1 MVNALPF
8 HGTWVKSLVRE
19 VPHAMRY
26 GKRKKKEKEK
36 RMKENCRYFQ
46 INKNWEGLLP
56 GDLSY

>member
-1 MVNALPF
+1 
-8 HGTWVKSLVRE
+8 
-19 VPHAMRY
+19 MRY